1 MQRAVRYKSGKIG
14 ALSWNKLAGGGGL
27 EKSRVVKWLRGHGE
41 EKLVTDK
48 ANFSMAK
55 G

>member
-1 MQRAVRYKSGKIG
+1 MEKLEHLVEN
-14 ALSWNKLAGGGGL
+14 LEKLAGGGGL

>member
-27 EKSRVVKWLRGHGE
+27 EKSRVVKWLRGE